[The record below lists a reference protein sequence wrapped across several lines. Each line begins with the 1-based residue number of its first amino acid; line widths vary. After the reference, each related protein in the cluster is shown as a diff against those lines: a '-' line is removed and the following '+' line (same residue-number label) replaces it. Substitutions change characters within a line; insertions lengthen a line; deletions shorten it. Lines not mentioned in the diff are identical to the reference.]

1 MADDYYRLLQVSE
14 NASQEDIQK
23 AYRKLARKYH
33 PDLHAEKSDRE
44 KDQAKQKFQ
53 KIQRAY
59 DVLNDPEKREM
70 YDRFGDNFESM
81 GGAAGGNPFSGGAP
95 FGNMDIDF
103 SQVFGGPQGPDP
115 QSTGRRGHPF
125 ENIFRQFGG
134 KRGGPTP
141 PPKEGPDLEQ
151 EIMISFNT
159 AVLGGDHQLQL
170 TRRDGIVDRINVKIP
185 AGIEDRKKI
194 RLRGQGQP
202 SASGGPRGDLL
213 ITVRVAPH
221 PVYVRKGTH
230 LHVAVPI
237 TLKEATNGAK
247 IDLPTPRGTV
257 TLTVPPASTTGKT
270 LRLKGLGVPSGKE
283 SGDLLVRLEVMTP
296 QHITP
301 ADQEAVNRLSDAWD
315 DPDIR
320 DRIKW

>member
-1 MADDYYRLLQVSE
+1 MADDYYRLLEVPE
-14 NASQEDIQK
+14 NATREDIQK

-44 KDQAKQKFQ
+44 RELAKQKFQ
-53 KIQRAY
+53 EIQRAY
-59 DVLNDPEKREM
+59 DVLNDPEKRES
-70 YDRFGDNFESM
+70 YDRFGENFEAM

-103 SQVFGGPQGPDP
+103 SQIFGGPQGPDP
-115 QSTGRRGHPF
+115 RASGKRGHAF

-134 KRGGPTP
+134 RGGGP
-141 PPKEGPDLEQ
+141 PPPPSAEEQDFEQ
-151 EIMISFNT
+151 EITISFNT

-170 TRRDGIVDRINVKIP
+170 TRRDGKVDRINVKIP

-202 SASGGPRGDLL
+202 TGAGGRRGDLL

-221 PVYVRKGTH
+221 PVYSRKGNN
-230 LHVAVPI
+230 LHVQVPV
-237 TLKEATNGAK
+237 TLQEAANGAR

-257 TLTVPPASTTGKT
+257 TVTVPPASTTGKT
-270 LRLKGLGVPSGKE
+270 LRLKGLGIQ
-283 SGDLLVRLEVMTP
+283 SGDLLVRLEIMTP
-296 QHITP
+296 EKISP
-301 ADQEAVNRLSDAWD
+301 ADLDTINQLSDAWN
-315 DPDIR
+315 DPGIR
-320 DRIKW
+320 NRLKW